1 MSMSPDLFHSS
12 VDQSQTG
19 HTDKQCIVDNSSNPT
34 CTQCIYPQRIQ
45 GGRSSSL
52 YSSHTEHLGLQW
64 GYSHRAEKKKNKKKI
79 AVVHLKTNRQKKHTR
94 TKTSHI
100 FQVLIEFLHYELPL
114 SKDNMWIIK
123 IGIYLYSTRVKQ
135 LH

>member
-1 MSMSPDLFHSS
+1 MRL
-12 VDQSQTG
+12 QSQG
-19 HTDKQCIVDNSSNPT
+19 WKEEKQEENCSCAP
-34 CTQCIYPQRIQ
+34 
-45 GGRSSSL
+45 
-52 YSSHTEHLGLQW
+52 E
-64 GYSHRAEKKKNKKKI
+64 NKQ
-79 AVVHLKTNRQKKHTR
+79 TKKHTR